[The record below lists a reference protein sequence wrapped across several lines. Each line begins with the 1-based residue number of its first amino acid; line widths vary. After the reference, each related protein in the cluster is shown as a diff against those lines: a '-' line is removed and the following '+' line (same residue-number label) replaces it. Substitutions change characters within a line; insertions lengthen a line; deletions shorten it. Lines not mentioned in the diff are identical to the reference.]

1 MSGLVSG
8 HAFGVAC
15 VLVGAKH
22 VRGRRP
28 PLQFESRTLL
38 SLLAGLA
45 QRRRRRGRRGWE

>member
-22 VRGRRP
+22 VPRDSVEYAVLFYSWFRC
-28 PLQFESRTLL
+28 LT
-38 SLLAGLA
+38 GL
-45 QRRRRRGRRGWE
+45 